1 MLVCSSRLNTG
12 FLLCFYLSSYCV
24 LQVVSMFILKVV
36 IIQLFCFT
44 FGAVVFNTLNGI
56 NRFGKLHKTKG
67 LIQIVLTEVVI
78 IGLMYGSQKLCI
90 LLTRKPVPRFLH
102 KLNYVVI
109 FHLILP
115 HKIFYPVGNG
125 KVFFQRPSGLMIP
138 SLRQWK
144 RKTQKNNLPP

>member
-1 MLVCSSRLNTG
+1 MLLCASRLNTG
-12 FLLCFYLSSYCV
+12 FLLCDNLCSYRV
-24 LQVVSMFILKVV
+24 RQVVAMFIIKVV
-36 IIQLFCFT
+36 IIQLCCWAT
-44 FGAVVFNTLNGI
+44 GAVAFNTLNGI
-56 NRFGKLHKTKG
+56 KRFGKLHKAKG

-78 IGLMYGSQKLCI
+78 IGLMYGSQMLCI

-102 KLNYVVI
+102 KLNYAVI

-125 KVFFQRPSGLMIP
+125 KAFFQRPSGLMIP

>member
-1 MLVCSSRLNTG
+1 MCKSLKYRI
-12 FLLCFYLSSYCV
+12 Y
-24 LQVVSMFILKVV
+24 SMCLPLFILRSVQNCHV
-36 IIQLFCFT
+36 HLSGRNNTTFCWT
-44 FGAVVFNTLNGI
+44 SGAVVFNTINGI
-56 NRFGKLHKTKG
+56 KRFGKLHKAKG

-78 IGLMYGSQKLCI
+78 IGLMYGSQMLCI
-90 LLTRKPVPRFLH
+90 LLTRKPVPHFLH

-125 KVFFQRPSGLMIP
+125 KAFFQRPSGLMIP